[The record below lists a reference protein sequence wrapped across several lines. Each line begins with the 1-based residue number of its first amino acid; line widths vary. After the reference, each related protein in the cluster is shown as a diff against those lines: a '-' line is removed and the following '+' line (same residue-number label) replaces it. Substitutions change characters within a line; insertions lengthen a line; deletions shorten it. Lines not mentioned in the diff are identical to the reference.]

1 MKDVFARAGVEH
13 GARELLALLRH
24 REDLAHLDVEVR
36 GDAVILFSTEDGE
49 KVRRARFTALGAG
62 HYGLSLTRPSG
73 RWEPTPF
80 HGPLPEVAEILVT
93 QLGFH
98 LARFP

>member
-1 MKDVFARAGVEH
+1 MGTQLERAALEQ
-13 GARELLALLRH
+13 GARELLALLH
-24 REDLAHLDVEVR
+24 QHEGLAHLDVEVR

-49 KVRRARFTALGAG
+49 KVRRARFTTLGAG
-62 HYGLSLTRPSG
+62 HYGLSLTRHTG

-80 HGPLPEVAEILVT
+80 HGPLPEVVEVLVA

-98 LARFP
+98 LAPFP